1 MSVLIVSEWAP
12 GAGMSAESYW
22 RLTDDMDLRENLPEG
37 CEYHMSGS
45 SDEGGAILSEVRT
58 SQEAFQTFLENKLG
72 PASAAAGVPGPTKV
86 SVLPLIRHL

>member
-1 MSVLIVSEWAP
+1 MLVRACRAVTRRGVDRVIPLAMEVVS
-12 GAGMSAESYW
+12 
-22 RLTDDMDLRENLPEG
+22 LQV
-37 CEYHMSGS
+37 
-45 SDEGGAILSEVRT
+45 GGAILSEVWT

>member
-1 MSVLIVSEWAP
+1 MSVLIVSEWEP

-22 RLTDDMDLRENLPEG
+22 RLTDDMDLRDHLPEG
-37 CEYHMSGS
+37 CECHMSGF
-45 SDEGGAILSEVRT
+45 SDEGGAILSEVWT
-58 SQEAFQTFLENKLG
+58 SREAHQSFLENELG